1 MRRPV
6 FFLAHF
12 PSQIT
17 PCFAA
22 EESFSWYSLFIYRAA
37 RVRHD
42 LSHRSRAQTL
52 RKESERRGAMLT
64 SLTSTKHGLSVAA
77 ANRNR
82 AIESKARRDKK
93 NRPSQAQFGRLALIC
108 FTRSR
113 RETLCEKYER
123 VGSPRLAKAQKNS
136 PPILLEAG
144 ASG

>member
-1 MRRPV
+1 
-6 FFLAHF
+6 
-12 PSQIT
+12 
-17 PCFAA
+17 
-22 EESFSWYSLFIYRAA
+22 
-37 RVRHD
+37 
-42 LSHRSRAQTL
+42 
-52 RKESERRGAMLT
+52 MLT
-64 SLTSTKHGLSVAA
+64 ILTSTKHGLSVAA

-113 RETLCEKYER
+113 RETLREKYER